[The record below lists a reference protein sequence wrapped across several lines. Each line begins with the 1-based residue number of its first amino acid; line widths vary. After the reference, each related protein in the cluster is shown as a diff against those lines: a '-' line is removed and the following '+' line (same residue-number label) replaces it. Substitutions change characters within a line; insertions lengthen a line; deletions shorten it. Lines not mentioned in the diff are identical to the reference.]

1 MSNGSQTG
9 MYPARLR
16 VKMAASS
23 DAGSNFACNGP
34 SSAVTPSTSV
44 NPVSKKGR
52 GTSFASSSCVSKLQV
67 ANSDARNIA
76 TGRNEGEEQTES

>member
-1 MSNGSQTG
+1 
-9 MYPARLR
+9 
-16 VKMAASS
+16 MAASS

-67 ANSDARNIA
+67 ANSDAPMIKRLKTFMRRIKARNIA

>member
-1 MSNGSQTG
+1 
-9 MYPARLR
+9 
-16 VKMAASS
+16 MAASS

-67 ANSDARNIA
+67 ANSDAPMIKRLKNVYEAYQARNIA
-76 TGRNEGEEQTES
+76 TGRNEREEQTES

>member
-1 MSNGSQTG
+1 
-9 MYPARLR
+9 
-16 VKMAASS
+16 MAASS

-67 ANSDARNIA
+67 ANSDAPMIKRLKNVYEA
-76 TGRNEGEEQTES
+76 YQGPQYCNRQERGEEQTES